1 MRKWGFLAVWA
12 IAYGLIPVQGDD
24 LPAPPQKKDR
34 AQRPGQSN
42 REVCTFTR
50 VQKSGFKPRCGS

>member
-1 MRKWGFLAVWA
+1 MRKWGFLAVRA
-12 IAYGLIPVQGDD
+12 IAYGLISVRSDD
-24 LPAPPQKKDR
+24 LPASPKKDR

-50 VQKSGFKPRCGS
+50 VQKSGFKPSGGS